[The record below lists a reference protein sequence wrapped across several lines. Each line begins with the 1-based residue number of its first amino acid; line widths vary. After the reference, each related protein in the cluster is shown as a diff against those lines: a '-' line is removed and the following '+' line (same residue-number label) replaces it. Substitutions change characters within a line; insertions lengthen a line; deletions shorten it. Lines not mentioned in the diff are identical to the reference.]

1 MFYAF
6 SLTKRYTKFNEK
18 GSEIML
24 PKLSVLDLAPVLEG
38 ETPAD
43 AFLHSRA
50 LIQLAEKCGY
60 HRYWVAEHHNM
71 EGIASSATAV
81 LICYL
86 AGATNKIRVGAGGIM
101 LPNHAPLVIAEQ
113 FGTLESMF
121 PGRIDLGLGRAP
133 GTDMLTARA
142 LRRDEAGAYQFDE
155 LVDELMSYFDDEHRA
170 VIAVPGKGL
179 NIPIWLLGSSLYS
192 ARLAGVLGL
201 PFAFASHFAPDLL
214 DDAIDTYHRN
224 FRPSQFL
231 DAPYTMVSINAFVAD
246 TDEEG
251 EFLASSLYQQFLGMI
266 RGKRG
271 KTPAPTNMDELWN
284 EEEKKQILHTLKY
297 TFAGSK
303 ETVYKQIME
312 FIAQRRAV
320 DEIMVN
326 GPIYDQEKRRKSFEL
341 LAQSFKEQA

>member
-1 MFYAF
+1 MFP
-6 SLTKRYTKFNEK
+6 KF
-18 GSEIML
+18 
-24 PKLSVLDLAPVLEG
+24 SVLDLAPVLEG

-43 AFLHSRA
+43 AFRHSRD
-50 LIQLAEKCGY
+50 LIQVAEKCGY
-60 HRYWVAEHHNM
+60 YRYWVAEHHNM

-101 LPNHAPLVIAEQ
+101 LPNHSPLVVAEQ

-142 LRRDEAGAYQFDE
+142 LRRDEAGAYQFDQ
-155 LVDELMSYFDDEHRA
+155 LVDELMSYFEDEERA

-192 ARLAGVLGL
+192 ARLAGILGL

-214 DDAIDTYHRN
+214 DDAIDCYHRH
-224 FRPSQFL
+224 FTPSEYLQS
-231 DAPYTMVSINAFVAD
+231 PYTMVSINAIVGE

-251 EFLASSLYQQFLGMI
+251 EFLASTLYQQFLRMI
-266 RGKRG
+266 RGKKG
-271 KTPAPTNMDELWN
+271 KTPPPANMELLWN
-284 EEEKKQILHTLKY
+284 DYEKQQVMHTLKY

-303 ETVYKQIME
+303 ETVFRKIMDFCSE
-312 FIAQRRAV
+312 RNKPI

-326 GPIYDQEKRRKSFEL
+326 CPIFDQKKRQQSLEY
-341 LAQSFKEQA
+341 LAQVFKEHS

>member
-1 MFYAF
+1 MY
-6 SLTKRYTKFNEK
+6 
-18 GSEIML
+18 

-43 AFLHSRA
+43 SFRHSRA
-50 LIQLAEKCGY
+50 LIQAAEQYGY

-71 EGIASSATAV
+71 EGIASSATSV

-86 AGATNKIRVGAGGIM
+86 AGATKKIRVGAGGIM
-101 LPNHAPLVIAEQ
+101 LPNHSPLVIAEQ

-142 LRRDEAGAYQFDE
+142 LRRDEAGAYEFDQ
-155 LVDELMSYFDDEHRA
+155 LVDELLSYFDDEHRA
-170 VIAVPGKGL
+170 VIAVPGKGMK
-179 NIPIWLLGSSLYS
+179 IPVWLLGSSLYS
-192 ARLAGVLGL
+192 ARLAGILGL

-214 DDAIDTYHRN
+214 DDALNTYYRN
-224 FRPSQFL
+224 FSPSEWLQK
-231 DAPYTMVSINAFVAD
+231 PYAMMGINAFVAE

-251 EFLASSLYQQFLGMI
+251 EFLASTLYQQFLGMI

-271 KTPAPTNMDELWN
+271 KTPPPTNMENLWN
-284 EEEKKQILHTLKY
+284 DEEKQQVMQILKY

-303 ETVYKQIME
+303 ETVFHQIMKCLSE
-312 FIAQRRAV
+312 RARPV
-320 DEIMVN
+320 DEIIIN
-326 GPIYDQEKRRKSFEL
+326 SPIYDQAKRRKSYEL
-341 LAQSFKEQA
+341 LAQVFKEHASDLR

>member
-1 MFYAF
+1 
-6 SLTKRYTKFNEK
+6 
-18 GSEIML
+18 ML

-43 AFLHSRA
+43 AFRHSRD
-50 LIQLAEKCGY
+50 LIQVAEKSGY

-86 AGATNKIRVGAGGIM
+86 ASATNKIRVGAGGIM

-142 LRRDEAGAYQFDE
+142 LRRDEAGAYQFDQ

-170 VIAVPGKGL
+170 VIAVPGKGIQ
-179 NIPIWLLGSSLYS
+179 IPVWLLGSSLYS
-192 ARLAGVLGL
+192 ARLAGILGL

-214 DDAIDTYHRN
+214 DDAIDTYHRH
-224 FRPSQFL
+224 FTPSEHL
-231 DAPYTMVSINAFVAD
+231 ESPYTMVSINAFVGES
-246 TDEEG
+246 DEEG
-251 EFLASSLYQQFLGMI
+251 EFLASTLYQQFLGMI
-266 RGKRG
+266 LGKRG
-271 KTPAPTNMDELWN
+271 KTPPPTDMESLWS
-284 EEEKKQILHTLKY
+284 EDEKKHVMQTLKY

-303 ETVYKQIME
+303 ETVFRQIGE
-312 FIAQRRAV
+312 FLSQRNKHV

-326 GPIYDQEKRRKSFEL
+326 SSIYDQGKRRKSYEL
-341 LAQSFKEQA
+341 LAQIFKEHS